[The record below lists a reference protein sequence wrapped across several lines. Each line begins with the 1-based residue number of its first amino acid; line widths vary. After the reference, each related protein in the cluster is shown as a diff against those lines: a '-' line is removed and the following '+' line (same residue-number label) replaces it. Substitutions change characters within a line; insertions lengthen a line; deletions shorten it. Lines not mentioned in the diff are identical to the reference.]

1 MDEKHCLYVVF
12 TRTKTTISRLINRV
26 KHDKYTHA
34 SLALDRELNY
44 MYSFGRKWARNPF
57 IGKFKHE
64 HLHQGL
70 FGIQKTL
77 PGAVLELEVA
87 EEQYAKAKAIIDE
100 FVSNRGLYKYNYLG
114 LVHCLLKNE
123 VSYENRLLCSEF
135 VYHVLYESGIL
146 DLNKAR
152 NLVRPQDLYDSLRKQ
167 DFCRIIYE
175 GDLKKFHLEQMMA

>member
-1 MDEKHCLYVVF
+1 MDEKCCVYVVF

-64 HLHQGL
+64 HLQQGL
-70 FGIQKTL
+70 FKIQKTL
-77 PGAVLELEVA
+77 PGAVLELDVTKD
-87 EEQYAKAKAIIDE
+87 QYAKVKTIVDE
-100 FVSNRGLYKYNYLG
+100 FVTHPGMYKYNYLG
-114 LVHCLLKNE
+114 LVHCLLKTE
-123 VSYENRLLCSEF
+123 VCYENRFLCSEF
-135 VYHVLYESGIL
+135 VYHVLHESGIL

-152 NLVRPQDLYDSLRKQ
+152 NLVRPQHLYDALRKL
-167 DFCRIIYE
+167 DSCRIIYE
-175 GDLKKFHLEQMMA
+175 GDLKKFYREEKMA